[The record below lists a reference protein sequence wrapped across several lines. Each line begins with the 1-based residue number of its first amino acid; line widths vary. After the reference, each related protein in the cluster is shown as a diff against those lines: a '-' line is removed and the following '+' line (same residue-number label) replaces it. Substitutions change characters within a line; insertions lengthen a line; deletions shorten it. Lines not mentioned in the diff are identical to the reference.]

1 MKTETGAPPDQTRSE
16 ARTLRLFGLAVG
28 PGVCIGPA
36 YRHEAGAVS
45 VPEYRVPQGRVERE
59 KIRLNEAAAMGSQQ
73 LAHLRGK
80 AQALPGAA
88 GEELG
93 YLLDAYQ
100 HMLTGSRFLKGAV
113 ARVGDQRVNA
123 EAAVKQEMDAMA
135 ETFAA
140 MADPYLA
147 SRAAD
152 IRDVGWRLI
161 RVLTKS
167 SYRPF
172 SLLPRNAV
180 IVAEELSPAD
190 TALLD
195 PKAVAGMALSTG
207 GADSHTA
214 IMARSLGLPAVVA
227 VEGLGGQIRPGDTIC
242 LDGTTGEVVIDP
254 DPDTLADFRKRRA
267 DFLRYRRSLGRLRD
281 LPAET
286 RDGVRLRLMA
296 NVELPGELDMARESG
311 AEGVG
316 LLRTEFMFMNRSEVP
331 SEEEQYQFLKGII
344 EGMNGLPVTIRTLD
358 LGGDKLADSLGL
370 RDGPNPALGL
380 RAIRLSLVRPELL
393 ETQFAAILR
402 AAAHGPA
409 RILLPMI
416 ATREELEAARA
427 VLNRVVE
434 DLRQRGDV
442 TLPDPLPPLGVM
454 IEIPG
459 AALAADSLAWACDFF
474 AIGTNDLTQYTLA
487 IDRSDR
493 EVAHLYNPLHPA
505 VLRLIQFT
513 TEAANRAGIP
523 VSVCGEMAGD
533 PKLAAVLVGLGVTEL
548 SMAATNIPLV
558 KRDIRR
564 LSLSETARG
573 VRALMTISDARGI
586 AQRVEALSASGR
598 RAAEQIT

>member
-1 MKTETGAPPDQTRSE
+1 MKTKSQGAPRLSAE
-16 ARTLRLFGLAVG
+16 NARVLRLSGLAVG
-28 PGVCIGPA
+28 PGVCIGVA
-36 YRHEAGAVS
+36 YRHEAGSVS
-45 VPEYRVPQGRVERE
+45 VPEYRIPPGRIDRE
-59 KIRLNEAAAMGSQQ
+59 KLRLAEAADRGSRQ
-73 LAHLRGK
+73 LKNLRGK
-80 AQALPGAA
+80 ARALPGAA

-100 HMLTGSRFLKGAV
+100 QMLSGSRFLKGAENRI
-113 ARVGDQRVNA
+113 AERRINA
-123 EAAVKQEMDAMA
+123 EAAVKEEMDAMA

-147 SRAAD
+147 SRASDVRD
-152 IRDVGWRLI
+152 IGWRLI

-172 SLLPRNAV
+172 SLLPKDAV
-180 IVAEELSPAD
+180 IVAEDLSPAD

-227 VEGLGGQIRPGDTIC
+227 IEDLVGQVRPGDTVC
-242 LDGTTGEVVIDP
+242 LDGKTGEVVIDP

-267 DFLRYRRSLGRLRD
+267 DFLRSRRSLGRLRN

-286 RDGVRLRLMA
+286 KDGARIHLMA
-296 NVELPGELDMARESG
+296 NVELPSELEMARESG

-316 LLRTEFMFMNRSEVP
+316 LLRSEFMYMNRAEVP
-331 SEEEQYQFLKGII
+331 NEDEQYHFLKSII
-344 EGMNGLPVTIRTLD
+344 DGMKGRPVTIRTLD

-380 RAIRLSLVRPELL
+380 RAIRLSLARPELL

-402 AAAHGPA
+402 ASAHGPA

-416 ATREELEAARA
+416 ASLEELERARDILEQVIRKLKRRKGVILPAA
-427 VLNRVVE
+427 
-434 DLRQRGDV
+434 
-442 TLPDPLPPLGVM
+442 LPPLGVM
-454 IEIPG
+454 IEVPG

-487 IDRSDR
+487 IDRSDQD
-493 EVAHLYNPLHPA
+493 VAHLYNPLHPA

-513 TEAANRAGIP
+513 VEAANRARIP

-533 PKLAAVLVGLGVTEL
+533 PKLAAVLMGLGVTEL
-548 SMAATNIPLV
+548 SMSATNIPLV
-558 KRDIRR
+558 KRNIRR
-564 LSLSETARG
+564 LSLSETARK
-573 VRALMTISDARGI
+573 VHAIMDLNDARRI
-586 AQRVEALSASGR
+586 AKAADSLLVDSGNPPNK
-598 RAAEQIT
+598 

>member
-1 MKTETGAPPDQTRSE
+1 V
-16 ARTLRLFGLAVG
+16 RLSGLAVG
-28 PGVCIGPA
+28 PGVCVGIA
-36 YRHEAGAVS
+36 YRHEAGSVS
-45 VPEYRVPQGRVERE
+45 VPEYRIPPGRIDRE
-59 KIRLNEAAAMGSQQ
+59 KLRLAEAADRGSRQ
-73 LAHLRGK
+73 LKNLRGK

-100 HMLTGSRFLKGAV
+100 QMLSGSRFLKGAENRI
-113 ARVGDQRVNA
+113 AERRVNA
-123 EAAVKQEMDAMA
+123 EAAVKEEMDAMA

-147 SRAAD
+147 SRASDVRD
-152 IRDVGWRLI
+152 IGWRLI

-172 SLLPRNAV
+172 SLLPKDAV
-180 IVAEELSPAD
+180 VVAEDLSPAD
-190 TALLD
+190 TALLN

-227 VEGLGGQIRPGDTIC
+227 VYGLVGQVRPGDTVC

-267 DFLRYRRSLGRLRD
+267 DFLRSRRGLGRLRD

-286 RDGVRLRLMA
+286 KDGVRVHLMA
-296 NVELPGELDMARESG
+296 NVELPSELEMARESG

-316 LLRTEFMFMNRSEVP
+316 LLRSEFMYMNRAEVP
-331 SEEEQYQFLKGII
+331 DEDEQYHFLKSII
-344 EGMNGLPVTIRTLD
+344 DGMKGLPVTIRTLD

-380 RAIRLSLVRPELL
+380 RAIRLSLARPELL

-402 AAAHGPA
+402 ASAHGPA

-416 ATREELEAARA
+416 ASLEELEQARA
-427 VLNRVVE
+427 LLDQVIRKLKR
-434 DLRQRGDV
+434 RKDV
-442 TLPDPLPPLGVM
+442 ALPATLPPLGVM
-454 IEIPG
+454 IEVPG

-487 IDRSDR
+487 IDRSDQ

-513 TEAANRAGIP
+513 VEAANRARIP
-523 VSVCGEMAGD
+523 LSVCGEMAGD
-533 PKLAAVLVGLGVTEL
+533 PKLAAVLMGLGVTEL
-548 SMAATNIPLV
+548 SMSATNIPLV
-558 KRDIRR
+558 KRNIRR
-564 LSLSETARG
+564 LSLTETARK
-573 VRALMTISDARGI
+573 VNRIMELNDARRI
-586 AQRVEALSASGR
+586 AEAADSLLIDGGSSSNK
-598 RAAEQIT
+598 